1 MEEHTQ
7 IKSRQCKGMSDPEG
21 TQPSPEMETPHNET
35 ACDSGP
41 RRGKLQFDSPGPDC
55 CSEGK
60 MEEAHTSNT
69 R

>member
-7 IKSRQCKGMSDPEG
+7 IKSRQAIGSDPEG
-21 TQPSPEMETPHNET
+21 AQPSPEIETPHNET

-41 RRGKLQFDSPGPDC
+41 KRGAIQFDSPGPNC
-55 CSEGK
+55 CTEGK
-60 MEEAHTSNT
+60 MEEAHTSGT